1 MWASLVV
8 AGLALFFT
16 IGSFWWLYA
25 RRGPLQISEPHT
37 FAAYVS
43 DNDVRIRLPL
53 VMYNTGAV
61 PIVVQNL
68 RMVFPE
74 DNAPLDYPWRNTRTQ
89 LTPASGDND
98 DLPAVFAVP
107 GRQVV
112 QKFIEFGGPFPGF
125 VPVGRDVTA
134 GIEAKLGHR
143 DTWQHLLTFTLHMQH
158 VAQKGIY
165 LAHSNSRTPCTP
177 DEAERA
183 NEVAKELLEKMRARH
198 PGFGQADSVDAS
210 D

>member
-1 MWASLVV
+1 MSGSLVIAV
-8 AGLALFFT
+8 LALFFT
-16 IGSFWWLYA
+16 VGSFWWLQA
-25 RRGPLQISEPHT
+25 HRGALKVSEPHT
-37 FAAYVS
+37 FAAYVGE
-43 DNDVRIRLPL
+43 NDVRIRLPL

-89 LTPASGDND
+89 LTPAAGDND

-107 GRQVV
+107 GRQVA

-125 VPVGRDVTA
+125 IPVGRDITV
-134 GIEAKLGHR
+134 GIETKFGHR
-143 DTWQHLLTFTLHMQH
+143 DTWQRLLTFTLHTQH

-165 LAHSNSRTPCTP
+165 LAHSNSRIPCSS
-177 DEAERA
+177 DEVERA
-183 NEVAKELLEKMRARH
+183 SQVAKELLEKMRTRD
-198 PGFGQADSVDAS
+198 PGFGQDDSVGAS